1 MKGTRRIPTGS
12 LQIDRLALLSKLDL
26 TKKYG
31 VSVQLLFPIVQHE
44 TNRCKLTEGDH
55 CPQTVQL
62 SLKQVRKKNQQIL
75 CSCLMSLLVPVC
87 SCLMYVGSV
96 CSCLMSLLR
105 KKDHQSACSGLM
117 IFSSPVSFD
126 LFCTTRI
133 DNNFVQQ
140 MLMICEN

>member
-31 VSVQLLFPIVQHE
+31 VSVQMLFPIVQHE
-44 TNRCKLTEGDH
+44 TN
-55 CPQTVQL
+55 
-62 SLKQVRKKNQQIL
+62 
-75 CSCLMSLLVPVC
+75 SLL
-87 SCLMYVGSV
+87 LFDETGTV

-117 IFSSPVSFD
+117 IFLSPVSFG

-133 DNNFVQQ
+133 DNSFVQQ
-140 MLMICEN
+140 MLMICGN